1 MRIAMI
7 VPSLDATGPEFVA
20 RDLCQEFVKKG
31 HTCKVFYFD
40 DKVRLEMPCDIER
53 IDFFSPI
60 NFDDWD
66 VIHSHMFRPDA
77 YVWFHRHKIKS
88 AKIISTIHNP
98 ISYKDVRMT
107 YDIPRSVIL
116 SSFWRMFLK
125 AHNHIVT
132 LNSITQSEL
141 PSYLNRKSTVIFN
154 GRAVL
159 RTNNVQHNQGIALLN
174 KLKERFKIVGYVG
187 SLTPRKGCSQM
198 IEALP
203 MLKDFALVLVGD
215 GPDKTKLQELSKQLG
230 VDDRCL
236 FAGFNENPSPYFELM
251 DVFCMC
257 SFSEGFPLAL
267 IESAAH
273 GCPAVLSD
281 IPIFKSIVSQDSG
294 VQFYQQKNIED
305 LSDKIIEIYNN
316 REEKS
321 KQIREFYNMNLTPEI
336 MADKYMTLYTS
347 R

>member
-1 MRIAMI
+1 
-7 VPSLDATGPEFVA
+7 
-20 RDLCQEFVKKG
+20 
-31 HTCKVFYFD
+31 
-40 DKVRLEMPCDIER
+40 
-53 IDFFSPI
+53 
-60 NFDDWD
+60 
-66 VIHSHMFRPDA
+66 
-77 YVWFHRHKIKS
+77 
-88 AKIISTIHNP
+88 
-98 ISYKDVRMT
+98 
-107 YDIPRSVIL
+107 
-116 SSFWRMFLK
+116 
-125 AHNHIVT
+125 
-132 LNSITQSEL
+132 
-141 PSYLNRKSTVIFN
+141 
-154 GRAVL
+154 
-159 RTNNVQHNQGIALLN
+159 
-174 KLKERFKIVGYVG
+174 
-187 SLTPRKGCSQM
+187 
-198 IEALP
+198 

-316 REEKS
+316 LEEKS